1 MQKPKQIKNTEKP
14 KQLKSTEKNNILNT
28 IEKDKILKSAEKNNQ
43 NLLSGNIAFEGA
55 EGPERFGGIA
65 KVVKDNKKLNK
76 INFGDILIINMT
88 SPRVVEVFKKIKGIV
103 TDKGGAGCH
112 AAIVSREMGI
122 PCIIGTKK
130 ATQFFKDGEFIELNT
145 IEGYVKK
152 ITKADYNQLLK
163 AEKKQ
168 LKEFVK
174 KEEKELKEI
183 TKTELEKKPN
193 SILWFK
199 DINKNDVGIV
209 GGKGASLGEM
219 SSIFPIPNGF
229 CITAQAYE
237 KEVLSVLSK
246 VHKILKIDVNDQ
258 KQLEKA
264 SKEIEKLIIAVKMSD
279 ELKNNILLNYEKLG
293 KGMLFVAV
301 RSSATAEDLPEASFA
316 GQQATFLNVRGK
328 EDVIKY
334 VKECWA
340 SLFTERAI
348 YYREINKFK
357 HEDVLISVVVQE
369 MVNSEK
375 AGVMFTVNPVTKN
388 YNELLIEGSYGLGET
403 VVSGQVTPDSY
414 FIDKKQ
420 FIEKKTLSIKQ
431 KNIAEK
437 TWGLFRDENGKN
449 VNKNIENPNEQLLS
463 EKELKELTEFGIKI
477 EIHYGKPMDIEWAI
491 ANGKVY
497 ILQARPITTL

>member
-1 MQKPKQIKNTEKP
+1 MQKPKQIKNSGSD
-14 KQLKSTEKNNILNT
+14 KQIKYLN
-28 IEKDKILKSAEKNNQ
+28 KDKP
-43 NLLSGNIAFEGA
+43 NLLYGNIAFEGA

-65 KVVKDNKKLNK
+65 KVVKNNKELNK
-76 INFGDILIINMT
+76 IKFGDILVIKMT
-88 SPRVVEVFKKIKGIV
+88 GPRVVEVFKKIKGIV
-103 TDKGGAGCH
+103 TDEGGAGCH

-130 ATQFFKDGEFIELNT
+130 ATQFFKDNEFIELNT
-145 IEGYVKK
+145 IESYVKT
-152 ITKADYNQLLK
+152 ITQTDYNKLLK

-168 LKEFVK
+168 LKDFVK

-183 TKTELEKKPN
+183 TKTELKTKTN
-193 SILWFK
+193 SVLWFK
-199 DINKNDVGIV
+199 EVNKNDVGIV

-219 SSIFPIPNGF
+219 SSIFPIPTGF

-246 VHKILKIDVNDQ
+246 VHNLLKIDVNDQ
-258 KQLEKA
+258 AQLEKA
-264 SKEIEKLIIAVKMSD
+264 SKEIEKLIIATKMSD
-279 ELKNNILLNYEKLG
+279 DLKNNILLNYEKLG
-293 KGMLFVAV
+293 KDMSFVAV

-316 GQQATFLNVRGK
+316 GQQATFLNVKGK
-328 EDVIKY
+328 NEVLKA

-375 AGVMFTVNPVTKN
+375 AGVLFTVNPVTKN
-388 YNELLIEGSYGLGET
+388 YNELLIEGSFGLGET

-414 FIDKKQ
+414 FIDKKT
-420 FIEKKTLSIKQ
+420 KAIKQ

-449 VNKNIENPNEQLLS
+449 VNKNIDNPNEQLLS
-463 EKELKELTEFGIKI
+463 EKELKELTEFGINI
-477 EIHYGKPMDIEWAI
+477 EKHYGKPMDIEWAI

>member
-1 MQKPKQIKNTEKP
+1 MQKSKQVKNTEKP
-14 KQLKSTEKNNILNT
+14 KSLNFKDKAKPNILDGN
-28 IEKDKILKSAEKNNQ
+28 ILR
-43 NLLSGNIAFEGA
+43 GNIAFEGA

-65 KVVKDNKKLNK
+65 KVVKNNKELNK
-76 INFGDILIINMT
+76 IKFGDILVINMT
-88 SPRVVEVFKKIKGIV
+88 GPRVVEVFKKIKGIV
-103 TDKGGAGCH
+103 TDEGGAGCH

-122 PCIIGTKK
+122 PCIIGTKN

-145 IEGYVKK
+145 IDGYVKK
-152 ITKADYNQLLK
+152 ITKAEYDKLLK

-168 LKEFVK
+168 LKDFVK

-183 TKTELEKKPN
+183 TKTELKKKTN
-193 SILWFK
+193 SVLWFK
-199 DINKNDVGIV
+199 EVNKNDVGIV

-246 VHKILKIDVNDQ
+246 VHNLLKIDVNDQ
-258 KQLEKA
+258 AQLEKA
-264 SKEIEKLIIAVKMSD
+264 SKEIEKLIIATKMSD
-279 ELKNNILLNYEKLG
+279 DLKNNILLNYEKLN
-293 KGMLFVAV
+293 KNIKDMAFVAV

-316 GQQATFLNVRGK
+316 GQQATFLNVKGK
-328 EDVIKY
+328 NEVLKA

-388 YNELLIEGSYGLGET
+388 YNELLIEGNFGLGET

-414 FIDKKQ
+414 FVDKKT
-420 FIEKKTLSIKQ
+420 KSVKQ

-437 TWGLFRDENGKN
+437 TWGLFRNENGKN
-449 VNKNIENPNEQLLS
+449 VNKNIDNPNEQLLS

-477 EIHYGKPMDIEWAI
+477 EKHYGKPMDIEWAI